1 MNCTLAAQALDSL
14 VRTRFGDSLVI
25 VEWHPYAGDTF
36 NINPDDSL
44 RVSRYQHNPG
54 QPSLVLDG
62 YVAVEIPSEPTQFYS
77 TFDDAIRAVKSEPVF
92 VTLVVDSAMA
102 DSTQGR
108 ILLHLVADS
117 TTPPSNPTLHCVVT
131 EDSLLDQLG
140 GAYFRVPAQF
150 LPNRN
155 GMPVSLARGDTLVD
169 TLTFATAG
177 HRLDMLGAAV
187 FVEDASGT
195 EEHRVL
201 QSATINR
208 FVLTEDK

>member
-1 MNCTLAAQALDSL
+1 MNCALAAQALDSL
-14 VRTRFGDSLVI
+14 VRTRYGDSLVV
-25 VEWHPYAGDTF
+25 VEWHPYATDTL
-36 NINPDDSL
+36 NMNPDDSL
-44 RVSRYQHNPG
+44 RVSRYQHNRG

-62 YVAVEIPSEPTQFYS
+62 YQAVAMPSDPSEYYE
-77 TFDDAIRAVKSEPVF
+77 TFDAAIQSVKSTAAYVALTVTGEADTAQGRVI
-92 VTLVVDSAMA
+92 VTLAMDSITPG
-102 DSTQGR
+102 ST
-108 ILLHLVADS
+108 
-117 TTPPSNPTLHCVVT
+117 PTLYCVVT
-131 EDSLLDQLG
+131 EDSLLDPLG

-150 LPNRN
+150 LPDRN
-155 GMPVSLARGDTLVD
+155 GVPVSLARGDTLVD

-177 HRLDMLGAAV
+177 HRLDKLGAAV

>member
-62 YVAVEIPSEPTQFYS
+62 YLAVEIPSEPTQFYS

-140 GAYFRVPAQF
+140 GAYFRVPAEF
-150 LPNRN
+150 VPDRN
-155 GMPVSLARGDTLVD
+155 GTPVSLAPGATLVD
-169 TLTFATAG
+169 TLVFPTAG
-177 HRLDMLGAAV
+177 HRLDKLGAVV
-187 FVEDASGT
+187 FLEDTSASTG
-195 EEHRVL
+195 HYVL
-201 QSATINR
+201 QAATIKS
-208 FVLTEDK
+208 FALTEDK